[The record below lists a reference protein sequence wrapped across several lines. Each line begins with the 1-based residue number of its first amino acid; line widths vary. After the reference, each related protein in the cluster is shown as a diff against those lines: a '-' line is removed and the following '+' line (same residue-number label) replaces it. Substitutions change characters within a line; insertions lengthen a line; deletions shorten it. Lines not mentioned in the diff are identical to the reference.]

1 MAFLGRSNEI
11 GTPTG
16 EEVVVPDEVYMA
28 FVGFLKAADKPSGNI
43 TIDFKNGGIAGV
55 KSTVTKILK

>member
-1 MAFLGRSNEI
+1 MAFLYKGDNELEI
-11 GTPTG
+11 QEQTR
-16 EEVVVPDEVYMA
+16 VPDEVYDA
-28 FVGFLKAADKPSGNI
+28 FVGFLRAADKPSGNI